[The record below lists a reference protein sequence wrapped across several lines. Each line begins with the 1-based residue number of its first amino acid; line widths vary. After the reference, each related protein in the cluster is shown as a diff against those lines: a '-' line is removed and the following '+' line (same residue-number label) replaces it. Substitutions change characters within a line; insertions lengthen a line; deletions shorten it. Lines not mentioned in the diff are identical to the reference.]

1 MSLEWELWELRQ
13 KAKDLFSRL
22 GALEDRAA
30 DYAEL
35 QELRAEVEK
44 LARRVKAIE
53 ERIAALEE
61 LVDRVIKDLEAG
73 VGADAS

>member
-1 MSLEWELWELRQ
+1 MSLEWELWELKR

-30 DYAEL
+30 TYDEI
-35 QELRAEVEK
+35 QDIRGEIER
-44 LARRVKAIE
+44 LARRVKSLE

-73 VGADAS
+73 AGADAP